1 MPVSW
6 AGPRLLGMKLLIVED
21 NPLIAAAIEKAGE
34 CLNLQADLATD
45 GWDAIEKLQNE
56 QYSAIVIDTDLPR
69 HSGYGV
75 VTYLVDEVGD
85 HLDNVL
91 LMTTS
96 DHATVRQHT
105 CGSLHVIEKT
115 EKVEDIVAALHPQ
128 E

>member
-1 MPVSW
+1 
-6 AGPRLLGMKLLIVED
+6 MKLLIVED

-34 CLNLQADLATD
+34 RLNLQADFATD

-75 VTYLVDEVGD
+75 VTYLREEVGD
-85 HLDNVL
+85 RLENVL
-91 LMTTS
+91 LMTTA

-105 CGSLHVIEKT
+105 SESLRVIGRT
-115 EKVEDIVAALHPQ
+115 EQVDEIVAAL
-128 E
+128 ECGETE

>member
-1 MPVSW
+1 V
-6 AGPRLLGMKLLIVED
+6 KLLIVED

-34 CLNLQADLATD
+34 RLNLQADFATD

-75 VTYLVDEVGD
+75 VTYLREENGD
-85 HLDNVL
+85 RLENVL
-91 LMTTS
+91 LMTSS

-105 CGSLHVIEKT
+105 CDSLRVIAKT
-115 EKVEDIVAALHPQ
+115 EEVDAIVAALGCD
-128 E
+128 ETE

>member
-1 MPVSW
+1 MT
-6 AGPRLLGMKLLIVED
+6 AMKRDERVLIVED

-34 CLNLQADLATD
+34 RLNLQADFATD

-75 VTYLVDEVGD
+75 VTYLREENGD
-85 HLDNVL
+85 RLENVL
-91 LMTTS
+91 LMTTA

-105 CGSLHVIEKT
+105 SESLRVIART
-115 EKVEDIVAALHPQ
+115 EEVDAIVAALDCD
-128 E
+128 ETE

>member
-1 MPVSW
+1 
-6 AGPRLLGMKLLIVED
+6 MKLLIVED

-34 CLNLQADLATD
+34 RLNLRADVATD

-75 VTYLVDEVGD
+75 VTYLREEVGD
-85 HLDNVL
+85 DLGNVV

-96 DHATVRQHT
+96 DRDDVRHRT
-105 CGSLHVIEKT
+105 SESLRVITRT
-115 EKVEDIVAALHPQ
+115 EEVELIVAAIGTNRR